1 MSKHKD
7 ADANTDA
14 GTDAETNEYGHELDR
29 TVWRKGNDNGKNV
42 SVYHTREDC
51 QYLKTN
57 AASTIPCK
65 LRTLPS
71 HRPCKGCT
79 GDIDRTGPAEFKGLR
94 NMVNSV
100 DDSLEQDIW
109 ITRSAWDNSKGCY
122 HSSKNCTMILRAG
135 EVIEIQAKALPNIP
149 ASLSKS

>member
-7 ADANTDA
+7 ADTNADA

-57 AASTIPCK
+57 AAQRFRANSELCP
-65 LRTLPS
+65 
-71 HRPCKGCT
+71 H
-79 GDIDRTGPAEFKGLR
+79 IDRVKAAQEILTELDR
-94 NMVNSV
+94 
-100 DDSLEQDIW
+100 Q
-109 ITRSAWDNSKGCY
+109 
-122 HSSKNCTMILRAG
+122 SSKDLGI
-135 EVIEIQAKALPNIP
+135 
-149 ASLSKS
+149 